1 MFKFL
6 SNFAPYLRES
16 DDDDYQIAS
25 MRKFLG
31 AIFACVLLMFSCTG
45 KQAQRVEEP
54 MTDSV
59 ADTVDSVPMDTLE
72 QLLVETP
79 TPKAMDEFFDDFFF
93 NFAANNKV
101 QKARIIFP
109 LTVHKADKDEQI
121 EKNKWQM
128 DRFFMHQGYYTLIFN
143 NDEQMQL
150 AKDTS
155 INQAIVERIQLKK
168 NQVKD
173 YVFNRIRGAWMLRE
187 IREMKI
193 EDNLNASFLAFYQK
207 FVSDKAFQVKSLNS
221 MVKFVGPDPDDD
233 FNMMEGLIT
242 PDTWEAFA
250 PQLPSK
256 TIYNIIYGDP
266 IHEGPNKIFILR
278 GISNGQ
284 ELELRFQKV
293 GERWLLMKMTT

>member
-1 MFKFL
+1 M
-6 SNFAPYLRES
+6 RES
-16 DDDDYQIAS
+16 EKDDYYIAS
-25 MRKFLG
+25 MKKVFG
-31 AIFACVLLMFSCTG
+31 AFFAGVLLMFSCTG
-45 KQAQRVEEP
+45 RQAQQVEGP
-54 MTDSV
+54 LTDSV
-59 ADTVDSVPMDTLE
+59 ADSVDSVPMDTLE

-93 NFAANNKV
+93 NFAANKKV

-128 DRFFMHQGYYTLIFN
+128 ERFFMRQGYYTLLFD

-155 INQAIVERIQLKK
+155 INQAIVERILLKK

-187 IREMKI
+187 IRETSI
-193 EDNLNASFLAFYQK
+193 EENLNASFLAFYQH

-221 MVKFVGPDPDDD
+221 TVKFVGPDPDDD
-233 FNMMEGLIT
+233 FNMMEGVIT

-256 TIYNIIYGDP
+256 TIYNIIYGEP
-266 IHEGPNKIFILR
+266 TPEGSEKIFILR
-278 GISNGQ
+278 GIANGL
-284 ELELRFQKV
+284 EMELRFKKV

>member
-1 MFKFL
+1 M
-6 SNFAPYLRES
+6 RES

-25 MRKFLG
+25 MIKIFV

-54 MTDSV
+54 MTGSV

-72 QLLVETP
+72 QLLAEIP

-93 NFAANNKV
+93 NFAANKKV

-109 LTVHKADKDEQI
+109 LTVHKSDKDEQI
-121 EKNKWQM
+121 EKNKWKM

-143 NDEQMQL
+143 NDEQMQMS
-150 AKDTS
+150 KDTS

-173 YVFNRIRGAWMLRE
+173 YVFSRIRGAWMLRE

-193 EDNLNASFLAFYQK
+193 EDNINASFLAFYQK
-207 FVSDKAFQVKSLNS
+207 FVTDKAFQVKSLNS
-221 MVKFVGPDPDDD
+221 LVKFVGPDPDDD
-233 FNMMEGLIT
+233 YNMMEGLIT

-256 TIYNIIYGDP
+256 TIYNIIYGEP
-266 IHEGPNKIFILR
+266 KSVGNEKIFILR

-284 ELELRFQKV
+284 ELELRFKKV
-293 GERWLLMKMTT
+293 GERWLLKKMMT

>member
-45 KQAQRVEEP
+45 KQVQRVEGS

-59 ADTVDSVPMDTLE
+59 ADTTDSVPMDTLE

-93 NFAANNKV
+93 NFAANKKV

-109 LTVHKADKDEQI
+109 LTVHKAGKDEQI
-121 EKNKWQM
+121 DKSKWQM
-128 DRFFMHQGYYTLIFN
+128 ERFFMRQGYYTLFF
-143 NDEQMQL
+143 DDDAQMEL

-168 NQVKD
+168 DNVRD

-187 IREMKI
+187 IRETTI
-193 EDNLNASFLAFYQK
+193 AENVNASFLSFYRQ
-207 FVSDKAFQVKSLNS
+207 FSSDKAFQVKSLNS
-221 MVKFVGPDPDDD
+221 LVKFVGPDPDDD
-233 FNMMEGLIT
+233 FNTMEGVIT

-256 TIYNIIYGDP
+256 IIYNIIYGEPKAMDN
-266 IHEGPNKIFILR
+266 EKIFILR

-284 ELELRFQKV
+284 EMELRFQKV
-293 GERWLLMKMTT
+293 GGRWLLMKMTT

>member
-1 MFKFL
+1 
-6 SNFAPYLRES
+6 
-16 DDDDYQIAS
+16 
-25 MRKFLG
+25 MRKIFG

-45 KQAQRVEEP
+45 KQAQRVVEP
-54 MTDSV
+54 TTDSV

-72 QLLVETP
+72 QLLAEIP

-93 NFAANNKV
+93 NFAANKKV

-109 LTVHKADKDEQI
+109 LTVHKGDKDVQI
-121 EKNKWQM
+121 EKNKWEM

-143 NDEQMQL
+143 NDEQMQMS
-150 AKDTS
+150 KDTS

-168 NQVKD
+168 NLVKD

-193 EDNLNASFLAFYQK
+193 EENVNASFLTFYHK

-221 MVKFVGPDPDDD
+221 LVKFVGPDPDDD
-233 FNMMEGLIT
+233 YNMMEGLIT

-256 TIYNIIYGDP
+256 TIYNIIYGEP
-266 IHEGPNKIFILR
+266 VVEGSDKIFILR

-284 ELELRFQKV
+284 ELELRFKKV
-293 GERWLLMKMTT
+293 GERWLLMKMMT

>member
-1 MFKFL
+1 MRQI
-6 SNFAPYLRES
+6 LRES
-16 DDDDYQIAS
+16 EKDDYDIAS
-25 MRKFLG
+25 MRKVFG
-31 AIFACVLLMFSCTG
+31 AFFACVLLMFSCTG
-45 KQAQRVEEP
+45 KQVQRVEES

-59 ADTVDSVPMDTLE
+59 ADTLDSVPLDTLE
-72 QLLVETP
+72 QLLSEIP

-93 NFAANNKV
+93 NFAANKKV

-128 DRFFMHQGYYTLIFN
+128 ERFFMHQGYYTLLFD

-150 AKDTS
+150 SKDTS

-168 NQVKD
+168 NLVKD

-187 IREMKI
+187 IRESSMEENI
-193 EDNLNASFLAFYQK
+193 NASFLAFYQR
-207 FVSDKAFQVKSLNS
+207 FSTDKAFQVKSLNTT
-221 MVKFVGPDPDDD
+221 VKFVGPDPDDD
-233 FNMMEGLIT
+233 FNLMEGLIT

-250 PQLPSK
+250 PELPKK
-256 TIYNIIYGDP
+256 TIYNIIYGEP
-266 IHEGPNKIFILR
+266 KSTGNGKIFILR
-278 GISNGQ
+278 GISNGL
-284 ELELRFQKV
+284 EMELRFKKV